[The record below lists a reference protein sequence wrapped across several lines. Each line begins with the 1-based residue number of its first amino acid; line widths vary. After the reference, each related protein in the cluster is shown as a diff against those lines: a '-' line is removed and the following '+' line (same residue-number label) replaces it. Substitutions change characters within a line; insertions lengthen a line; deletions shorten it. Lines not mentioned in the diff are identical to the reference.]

1 MDFTCNIINHQ
12 KSGPVNVKDWWWVS
26 RCDLLVVSS
35 RWLRLI
41 IRPYQGGLVSHLQSA
56 QAQEPNT
63 SSSVRLRI
71 SLRVSQY

>member
-1 MDFTCNIINHQ
+1 M
-12 KSGPVNVKDWWWVS
+12 V
-26 RCDLLVVSS
+26 RR

-71 SLRVSQY
+71 SLRVSEY

>member
-1 MDFTCNIINHQ
+1 M
-12 KSGPVNVKDWWWVS
+12 KSLVS
-26 RCDLLVVSS
+26 RCDLLVVSR